1 MADEVQIARAVFDEA
16 LATNG
21 VHSLATGGPFAEI
34 ATYGPGETV
43 QGVVVRDDEVEVH
56 IVADYPPAA
65 PLPQLAENIREKVDP
80 IVEGRKTTV
89 VVADVAEDEE
99 TADESL

>member
-1 MADEVQIARAVFDEA
+1 MADELQLARAVFDEA
-16 LATNG
+16 LSTSG

-34 ATYGPGETV
+34 ATYGPGETI

-56 IVADYPPAA
+56 IVADYPLSV
-65 PLPQLAENIREKVDP
+65 PLPKLADNIREKVEP

-89 VVADVAEDEE
+89 VVEDLAEAEE
-99 TADESL
+99 TADEDL